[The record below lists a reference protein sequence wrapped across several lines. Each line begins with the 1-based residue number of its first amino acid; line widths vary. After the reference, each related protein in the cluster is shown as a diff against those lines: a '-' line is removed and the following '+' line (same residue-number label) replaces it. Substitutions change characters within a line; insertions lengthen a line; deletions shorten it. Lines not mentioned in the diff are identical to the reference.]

1 MFEVVGQENAKKVFE
16 NACKN
21 ERLAHAYL
29 LYGPKGT
36 QKSTYAMYM
45 ASKIMCKG
53 DEKPCGQ
60 CEACRKIISNSHPDV
75 RVVSTEKNSIGID
88 VIRKLL
94 EEINTKPYEGDKKVI
109 VIIDADKI
117 TVQGQNSILKTL
129 EEPPA
134 DTTIIMTAENI
145 NLILNTIKSRC
156 QTLKFQPVKV
166 SQIEDYLVNKGID
179 KEKSAFAA
187 AQSGGIVEEAEK
199 FLDDDYIKLRKEV
212 LNIASKCTKKDTF
225 EVIKY
230 VDFFVD
236 NQDKSDVIFAIMK
249 SYFRDIIVVKLTNT
263 SQPIINYD
271 CYDILVEESGRLSY
285 NKLST
290 IMDAINIAEERIKQ
304 YANFRLAV
312 EVMILDIQEL

>member
-1 MFEVVGQENAKKVFE
+1 
-16 NACKN
+16 
-21 ERLAHAYL
+21 
-29 LYGPKGT
+29 
-36 QKSTYAMYM
+36 
-45 ASKIMCKG
+45 
-53 DEKPCGQ
+53 
-60 CEACRKIISNSHPDV
+60 
-75 RVVSTEKNSIGID
+75 
-88 VIRKLL
+88 
-94 EEINTKPYEGDKKVI
+94 
-109 VIIDADKI
+109 
-117 TVQGQNSILKTL
+117 
-129 EEPPA
+129 
-134 DTTIIMTAENI
+134 MTAENI